1 MTSSPYAPRRRLQAS
16 IREIQETVA
25 SYYGLTV
32 GELTSP
38 GRTRQLC
45 APRHLAMFLAR
56 ERTAASLPELGRAFR
71 RDHTSVLHAVR
82 KLRADLANDPS
93 AVLALEFLRRRL
105 DEQQSREES
114 LLLQLPMLEQAS
126 GR

>member
-1 MTSSPYAPRRRLQAS
+1 
-16 IREIQETVA
+16 
-25 SYYGLTV
+25 
-32 GELTSP
+32 
-38 GRTRQLC
+38 
-45 APRHLAMFLAR
+45 MFLAR

-82 KLRADLANDPS
+82 KLRADLADDPS